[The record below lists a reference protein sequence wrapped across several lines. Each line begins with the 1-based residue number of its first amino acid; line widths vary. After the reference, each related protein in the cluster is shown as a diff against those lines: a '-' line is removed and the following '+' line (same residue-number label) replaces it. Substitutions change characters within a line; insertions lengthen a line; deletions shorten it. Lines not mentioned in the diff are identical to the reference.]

1 MHAPQRILV
10 IDDHPLFRE
19 GLRPLLQTLLPEA
32 DIVGVD
38 DVESALIMANNS
50 QVAVGLVLVDLQLPR
65 MGGLAAIGLLRQLL
79 PGTPIAVVSG
89 SEQQSDAR
97 AALTAGAQGFVPK
110 SMRPPD
116 MLHALRQVLEGG
128 FYAPPSMMGAILG
141 ALPTESGGGGAADEH
156 GLTQRQRQV
165 LACLCQGLSNKE
177 IARQLNLTQN
187 TVKTHISAIFKA
199 LGVMSRTQ
207 AIIEARTRG
216 IVQG

>member
-1 MHAPQRILV
+1 MQSPQRILV

-19 GLRPLLQTLLPEA
+19 GLRPLLQNLLPEA
-32 DIVGVD
+32 DIVGLD
-38 DVESALIMANNS
+38 DVESALIMAKNA
-50 QVAVGLVLVDLQLPR
+50 QGTVRLILVDLQLPR
-65 MGGLAAIGLLRQLL
+65 MGGLAAIGPLRRLL
-79 PGTPIAVVSG
+79 PDTPIAVVSG

-97 AALTAGAQGFVPK
+97 AALAAGAQGFVPK
-110 SMRPPD
+110 TMRPPE
-116 MLHALRQVLEGG
+116 MVHALRQVLEGG

-141 ALPTESGGGGAADEH
+141 ALPESGGSGADEH

-165 LACLCQGLSNKE
+165 LECLCQGLANKE

-187 TVKTHISAIFKA
+187 TIKTHISAIFKT

-207 AIIEARTRG
+207 AIIEARARG

>member
-1 MHAPQRILV
+1 MQSSKRILV

-38 DVESALIMANNS
+38 DVESALIMAKNAHG
-50 QVAVGLVLVDLQLPR
+50 AVRLILVDLQLPR

-79 PGTPIAVVSG
+79 PETPIAVVSG

-97 AALTAGAQGFVPK
+97 AALAAGAQGFVPK
-110 SMRPPD
+110 TMRPPD
-116 MLHALRQVLEGG
+116 MVHALRQVLEGG

-141 ALPTESGGGGAADEH
+141 ALPESGASGADEH

-165 LACLCQGLSNKE
+165 LECLCLGLSNKE

-187 TVKTHISAIFKA
+187 TIKTHISAIFKT

-207 AIIEARTRG
+207 AIIEARARG
-216 IVQG
+216 IVKG

>member
-1 MHAPQRILV
+1 MQAPQRILV

-19 GLRPLLQTLLPEA
+19 GLRPLLLTLLPEA
-32 DIVGVD
+32 EIVGVD
-38 DVESALIMANNS
+38 DVESALIMAKNA
-50 QVAVGLVLVDLQLPR
+50 QGAVRLILVDLQLPR

-79 PGTPIAVVSG
+79 PDTPIAVVSG

-110 SMRPPD
+110 SMRPQD
-116 MLHALRQVLEGG
+116 MLHALRQVLEGS

-141 ALPTESGGGGAADEH
+141 VLPESGGSGGADEH

-165 LACLCQGLSNKE
+165 LECLCQGWSNKE

-207 AIIEARTRG
+207 AIIEARARG